1 MRPNPV
7 LSQRRKYER
16 GSALFIAVMMLVL
29 MGALGIVALD
39 SVTTDRQVA
48 GLQNRAIGAFY
59 TAEAGLAEGRS
70 LIEDVGSRSST
81 PTFHTQGSPQ
91 LLGDTALYAR
101 EGSQP
106 QYYGDP
112 AFADPIRWIGDT
124 GGGMPGG
131 NLQVGKQKLMETL
144 WQINVVGESATGA
157 RSRVEVVEVKV
168 LSQGY

>member
-1 MRPNPV
+1 MHERN
-7 LSQRRKYER
+7 RRRES

-48 GLQNRAIGAFY
+48 GLQNRAVNAFY
-59 TAEAGLAEGRS
+59 TAEAALAEARS
-70 LIEDVGSRSST
+70 LVEEVGSRSST
-81 PTFHTQGSPQ
+81 PTFHTEAAPYE
-91 LLGDTALYAR
+91 LGDTALYDR
-101 EGSQP
+101 EGDQP
-106 QYYGDP
+106 KYYGDP
-112 AFADPIRWIGDT
+112 AFADPIRWIGDS
-124 GGGMPGG
+124 GGGMAGG

-144 WQINVVGESATGA
+144 WQINVVGESPTGA

>member
-1 MRPNPV
+1 MHVRN
-7 LSQRRKYER
+7 RRRES

-39 SVTTDRQVA
+39 SVTTDRRVA
-48 GLQNRAIGAFY
+48 GLQNRAVNAFY
-59 TAEAGLAEGRS
+59 SAEAGLAEARS

-81 PTFHTQGSPQ
+81 PTFHTQGTPY
-91 LLGDTALYAR
+91 LLGDAALYAR
-101 EGSQP
+101 EGDQP
-106 QYYGDP
+106 KYYGDP
-112 AFADPIRWIGDT
+112 AFADPIRWIGDS
-124 GGGMPGG
+124 GGGMSGG

-144 WQINVVGESATGA
+144 WQINVVGESPSGA

>member
-1 MRPNPV
+1 MHARNH
-7 LSQRRKYER
+7 RRES

-48 GLQNRAIGAFY
+48 GLQNRAVAAFY
-59 TAEAGLAEGRS
+59 TAEAALAEARS
-70 LIEDVGSRSST
+70 LVEEVGSRSST
-81 PTFHTQGSPQ
+81 PTFHTQGTAY

-101 EGSQP
+101 EGDQP
-106 QYYGDP
+106 KYYGDP
-112 AFADPIRWIGDT
+112 AFADPIRWIGDS
-124 GGGMPGG
+124 GGGMSGG

-144 WQINVVGESATGA
+144 WQINVVGESPNGA